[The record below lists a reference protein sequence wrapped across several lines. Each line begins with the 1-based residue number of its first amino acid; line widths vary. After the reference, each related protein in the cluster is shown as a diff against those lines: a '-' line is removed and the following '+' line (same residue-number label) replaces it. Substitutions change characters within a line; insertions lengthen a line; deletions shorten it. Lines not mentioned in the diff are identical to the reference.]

1 MGLCLLQFGEF
12 LVSKLNALL
21 RKRGCILSFVA
32 SLTAAL
38 ASPALADS
46 STMMLRMEKGMSLGQ
61 YYTRVQD
68 SLINAGLLRQ
78 DRTLRDAPS
87 TPHKLARDFAEIAL
101 RSEYGGSLGASGS
114 GSRKPVMRWETPVRL
129 NVIFGAS
136 VSPEQRQKD
145 QRSVVSYMKKLSKIT
160 GHPVKHTNKGTNF
173 HVLVVNDAERK
184 SLATTLRKMVPN
196 LNNGSI
202 RAVERMKPNHFCMV
216 IASPYADRKN
226 GYQSVVAIIRAEHP
240 EIMRAAC
247 IQEELAQG
255 MGLPNDCNY
264 ARPSIF
270 NDDQEFGLLTQH
282 DEHLLRMLYHPALTS
297 GMPRKDA
304 VPLLKTIATQVS
316 ARR

>member
-1 MGLCLLQFGEF
+1 MPKLTASLLKGSCI
-12 LVSKLNALL
+12 VSL
-21 RKRGCILSFVA
+21 VA
-32 SLTAAL
+32 SLTAVTVTP
-38 ASPALADS
+38 SFADS
-46 STMMLRMEKGMSLGQ
+46 SRAMFRMEKGMSLGQ

-78 DRTLRDAPS
+78 ERSLKNAPS
-87 TPHKLARDFAEIAL
+87 TPTKLARDFAEIAL

-114 GSRKPVMRWETPVRL
+114 GSRKPVMRWEVPVKM
-129 NVIFGAS
+129 NVVFGSS
-136 VSPEQRQKD
+136 VAPD
-145 QRSVVSYMKKLSKIT
+145 QRLQDQRAIVNYMKRLSKIT
-160 GHPVKHTNKGTNF
+160 GHPVTQTNKGSNF

-196 LNNGSI
+196 LNSASI

-240 EIMRAAC
+240 NMMRTAC

-255 MGLPNDCNY
+255 MGLPNDCHY

-282 DEHLLRMLYHPALTS
+282 DERLLRMLYHPALTS

-304 VPLLKTIATQVS
+304 IPLLKHIAAQVAS
-316 ARR
+316 RG

>member
-1 MGLCLLQFGEF
+1 MF
-12 LVSKLNALL
+12 
-21 RKRGCILSFVA
+21 
-32 SLTAAL
+32 
-38 ASPALADS
+38 
-46 STMMLRMEKGMSLGQ
+46 RMEKGMSLGQ
-61 YYTRVQD
+61 YYSRVQE

-78 DRTLRDAPS
+78 DRVVANAPS

-114 GSRKPVMRWETPVRL
+114 GSRKPVMRWEVPVRM
-129 NVIFGAS
+129 NVVFGAS
-136 VSPEQRQKD
+136 VTAEQRLKD
-145 QRSVVSYMKKLSKIT
+145 QRSIVSYMKRLSKIT
-160 GHPVKHTNKGTNF
+160 GHPVQHTNKGSNF

-196 LNNGSI
+196 LNNASI

-240 EIMRAAC
+240 EMMRTAC

-270 NDDQEFGLLTQH
+270 NDDQEFGLLTKH
-282 DEHLLRMLYHPALTS
+282 DERLLQMLYHPALTS
-297 GMPRKDA
+297 GMPRKQA
-304 VPLLKTIATQVS
+304 QPLLKQIAAQVV
-316 ARR
+316 ARG